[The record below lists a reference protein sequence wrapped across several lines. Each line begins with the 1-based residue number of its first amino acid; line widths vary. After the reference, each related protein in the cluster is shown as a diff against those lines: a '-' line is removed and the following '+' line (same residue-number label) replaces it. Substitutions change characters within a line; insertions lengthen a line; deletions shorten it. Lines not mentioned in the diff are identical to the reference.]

1 MLMWTEYGFIAE
13 KCFEVS
19 FFLRNFAAMNDLIN
33 ISSLIYEIRGQKVML
48 DFDLARLYRV
58 ETSQLKRSVRRNYE
72 RFEGDD
78 FMFEVTWD
86 ELSRCQIG
94 TLNVGQGHNI
104 KYLPFAFTEMG
115 VAMLSSVLRS
125 KTAIEINRG
134 IMRAFT
140 EFRKIATSLPK
151 TNDDVAQ
158 FRKDFEELKLD
169 IEDILKDQNDINEMT
184 RMHLDNLDQAFALLQ
199 SERKRDKPKPII
211 GFGIKDN
218 D

>member
-1 MLMWTEYGFIAE
+1 MD
-13 KCFEVS
+13 
-19 FFLRNFAAMNDLIN
+19 DLIN

-48 DFDLARLYRV
+48 DFDLARMYGV
-58 ETSQLKRSVRRNYE
+58 ETKQLKRSVRRNIK

-78 FMFEVTWD
+78 FMFELTHD
-86 ELSRCQIG
+86 EFLRCNFGTSSWGGSR
-94 TLNVGQGHNI
+94 
-104 KYLPFAFTEMG
+104 YMPFAFTEMG
-115 VAMLSSVLRS
+115 VAMLSSVLKS
-125 KTAIEINRG
+125 ETAIEINRG

-158 FRKDFEELKLD
+158 LRKDFEELKLD

-184 RMHLDNLDQAFALLQ
+184 RMHLDNLDHAFALLQ

>member
-1 MLMWTEYGFIAE
+1 MD
-13 KCFEVS
+13 
-19 FFLRNFAAMNDLIN
+19 DLIN

-48 DFDLARLYRV
+48 DFDLARMYGV
-58 ETSQLKRSVRRNYE
+58 ETKQLKRSVRRNIK

-78 FMFEVTWD
+78 FMFELTHD
-86 ELSRCQIG
+86 EFLRCNFGTSSWGGSR
-94 TLNVGQGHNI
+94 
-104 KYLPFAFTEMG
+104 YMPFAFTEMG
-115 VAMLSSVLRS
+115 VAMLSSVLKS
-125 KTAIEINRG
+125 ETA
-134 IMRAFT
+134 
-140 EFRKIATSLPK
+140 
-151 TNDDVAQ
+151 
-158 FRKDFEELKLD
+158 LD